1 MAFLSL
7 AKERQSVRR
16 YSPRPVENE
25 KLERCLEA
33 ARLAPSASN
42 SQPWHFIIV
51 KQEPLRSEVAKATFS
66 GSVKFNK
73 FALNAPVLVV
83 IIMMKPRLL
92 NRIAMLLKKKEWRLI
107 DIGITAEHF
116 CLQAAQE
123 GLGTCMM
130 GWYDEKQL
138 KSLLSIPR
146 DKTVALV
153 ISLGYAEE
161 GYPLRNKIR
170 KPIGEIVSYDG
181 YSAPG

>member
-7 AKERQSVRR
+7 VTSRQSVRK
-16 YSPRPVENE
+16 YSSIPVENE
-25 KLERCLEA
+25 KLLRCLEA

-42 SQPWHFIIV
+42 SQPWHYIV
-51 KQEPLRSEVAKATFS
+51 VQRESLRTEVAKATFS
-66 GSVKFNK
+66 GSIKFNK

-83 IIMMKPRLL
+83 IVMMKPRLL

-116 CLQAAQE
+116 CLQAAEE
-123 GLGTCMM
+123 GLGTCKM
-130 GWYDEKQL
+130 GWYDEKRL
-138 KSLLSIPR
+138 KKLLSIPR

-161 GYPLRNKIR
+161 GYPLRTKIR
-170 KPIGEIVSYDG
+170 KALSEMVSHDG
-181 YSAPG
+181 FNVSK